1 MSSSPFRSRLIGLLI
16 AILGS
21 AVAIALGFFAHDLNT
36 RAWNNAALRVARTL
50 SDTVLSW
57 TESSFSDL
65 SGLATLIENSAS
77 VDRAEFLNA
86 VDGLEA
92 RATAHFLSEK
102 ALIERDGGRWKIR
115 YSSNNRTG
123 LLIAGADVADMPD
136 LAPAIAYAVN
146 RAGQWILS
154 RPVKVANAPTTAF
167 VLLALGDG
175 AEQVL
180 VGTLEFEKILEAI
193 MTNRASAGIYPV
205 IDLAALDDLSEST
218 VFRHRPPKPPLA
230 STTHHLRIGDADV
243 IATWHFT
250 EEFVG
255 GREDWF
261 AYVVAIGG
269 AFASLLL
276 AWIATHLLEQNRIV
290 RGQVERATHSL
301 TRERTLLRSLID
313 TIPDLIIVK
322 DRDGAYMVVNRA
334 YASQIGQDADMLVG
348 KTAFDVFPRESAE
361 IYRAQDE
368 QVIESAQR
376 IDIEQ
381 ELTYPGGR
389 TAIIDTARL
398 PFKDTDGAVI
408 GVIAVGR
415 DVTERKRAEA
425 ELRRVHHALEHAP
438 DAVIWFGRDGHVV
451 EANVKAGVL
460 FARPREALVGL
471 HASRL
476 TEGMSE
482 ARFETLWQDVSTRT
496 VDTPGEHAV
505 IRPDGSTVPIETL
518 SKYIDFGGH
527 QYICTFMRDI
537 TERKRAEAE
546 LRRVYHA
553 LQHAPDG
560 VIWWGRD
567 GYVVEAN
574 IMAGVLFA
582 RPKET
587 IVGMHARELSPG
599 MTDQK
604 FEMLWQVISTRTVD
618 TPSEQAAL
626 RPDGSTTPIETL
638 SKFIDFGGRQYI
650 CTFMRDITERKAAE
664 ILLLERKK
672 ELEIEINKSQ
682 ALLEGAPDATL
693 IVDKD
698 ASIRIV
704 NRAAEKLF
712 GYPRNE
718 LIGKP
723 IETLIPRRFHPGHP
737 KLRNAY
743 IANPTSREMGTGRE
757 LAAVARDGRE
767 FPVEISLSPI
777 EGAGLVASSVR
788 DITERKA
795 AETALR
801 AAKEAAEAASR
812 SLTRERTLLR
822 SLIDTIPD
830 VITVKDSKGAFT
842 VVNQAYAGF
851 VGRKPEDLVGKSAF
865 DVLPEET
872 ARQFREQ
879 DQHVIESDRKIVV
892 EEPWEHP
899 DGRTPLIES
908 AKLPL
913 KDEDGSTIGVILVGR
928 DITERKAGEEALRVA
943 KETAE
948 EATKAKANFL
958 ATMSHEIRT
967 PMNGVMSMAQIL
979 DQTRLTSEQKDLTK
993 TIRQSAEAL
1002 LTVINDILDFSR
1014 IEAGKLPIER
1024 IGFDLMDVVEG
1035 VLDLLAPKAEEKGLK
1050 LLFSLEP
1057 DLPATATGDPSRLR
1071 QILLNIG
1078 SNAVKFTE
1086 SGHVLLHVRATE
1098 RSGAST
1104 RLRFE
1109 VRDSGIGLT
1118 PEQQGKL
1125 FKAFGQADSST
1136 SRRFGGTGLG
1146 LSICRNLCELMGGTI
1161 GVESEVG
1168 QGSTFWFELPFGM
1181 EGSIPLR
1188 PRHDI
1193 AAAKVML
1200 AGYGEDEAASIE
1212 TKLTAGR
1219 IVAIRIAADIGTLTT
1234 EALAAFS
1241 PDLILVNGRPGVP
1254 TVNQWLRQIAERRP
1268 RQAAAVTAPHLAT
1281 SALNLTSEA
1290 VGNVDLLGTMAVPVH
1305 TRKLWDYV
1313 AVAGKVADRAI
1324 LSEVSAEIA
1333 TYQAPSLDV
1342 AREHNA
1348 VVLVAEDN
1356 ETNQKVIAKV
1366 LGRLGIAHEI
1376 AANGR
1381 IALDL
1386 LGRNRYGLLLSDFHM
1401 PEMDGFE
1408 LTHSLRRREAEE
1420 GLPRLP
1426 VVALTADVLP
1436 GTEQLCIDAGMDG
1449 YLTKPINLAAL
1460 EAAIKK
1466 WVPQAEALRQV
1477 APLADAEPD
1486 AAPAA
1491 SAPEEGTPSLAALVE
1506 RQDKAVINLAVL
1518 LETVGEL
1525 DRDVA
1530 DLMFGVVDS
1539 LKDNA
1544 DQLDAALAANDGKTA
1559 RSVAHAMKGATRSM
1573 GAVEIGEMFSRIQ
1586 DALDQRDFDGARSLV
1601 AGLEPARVR
1610 LVAETEGLRRHF
1622 ATGEGG

>member
-21 AVAIALGFFAHDLNT
+21 AVAIAFGFFAYDLNT
-36 RAWNNAALRVARTL
+36 RAWNNATLRAARTL
-50 SDTVLSW
+50 SDTVLTW
-57 TESSFSDL
+57 TENSFADL
-65 SGLATLIENSAS
+65 SGLAALIENSAS

-86 VDGLEA
+86 VDGMEA
-92 RATAHFLSEK
+92 RTTLHFLSEK
-102 ALIERDGGRWKIR
+102 ALVERDGGRWKIR

-136 LAPAIAYAVN
+136 LAPAIAYAIN

-154 RPVKVANAPTTAF
+154 TPVKVANEPTTVF

-193 MTNRASAGIYPV
+193 MTNRASAGVYPV
-205 IDLAALDDLSEST
+205 IDLAALDDGSEST
-218 VFRHRPPKPPLA
+218 VFRRAPPKPPLA

-255 GREDWF
+255 GREEWF

-290 RGQVERATHSL
+290 RAQVERATHSL

-313 TIPDLIIVK
+313 TMPDLIIVK

-334 YASQIGQDADMLVG
+334 YATQIGQDADMLVG
-348 KTAFDVFPRESAE
+348 KTAFDVFPKESAE

-398 PFKDTDGAVI
+398 PFKDTDGSVI

-415 DVTERKRAEA
+415 D
-425 ELRRVHHALEHAP
+425 
-438 DAVIWFGRDGHVV
+438 
-451 EANVKAGVL
+451 
-460 FARPREALVGL
+460 
-471 HASRL
+471 
-476 TEGMSE
+476 
-482 ARFETLWQDVSTRT
+482 
-496 VDTPGEHAV
+496 
-505 IRPDGSTVPIETL
+505 
-518 SKYIDFGGH
+518 
-527 QYICTFMRDI
+527 I
-537 TERKRAEAE
+537 TERKRAEDE

-553 LQHAPDG
+553 LEHAPDG

-567 GYVVEAN
+567 GRVVEAN
-574 IMAGVLFA
+574 IMAGILFA
-582 RPKET
+582 RPHET

-618 TPSEQAAL
+618 TPGEQATL

-638 SKFIDFGGRQYI
+638 SKYIDFGGRQYI

-664 ILLLERKK
+664 IQLLERKR
-672 ELEIEINKSQ
+672 ELEIEMNKSQ

-723 IETLIPRRFHPGHP
+723 IETLIPARFHPGHP

-795 AETALR
+795 AEAALR
-801 AAKEAAEAASR
+801 A
-812 SLTRERTLLR
+812 
-822 SLIDTIPD
+822 
-830 VITVKDSKGAFT
+830 
-842 VVNQAYAGF
+842 
-851 VGRKPEDLVGKSAF
+851 
-865 DVLPEET
+865 
-872 ARQFREQ
+872 
-879 DQHVIESDRKIVV
+879 
-892 EEPWEHP
+892 
-899 DGRTPLIES
+899 
-908 AKLPL
+908 
-913 KDEDGSTIGVILVGR
+913 
-928 DITERKAGEEALRVA
+928 A

-1050 LLFSLEP
+1050 LLFHLEP

-1086 SGHVLLHVRATE
+1086 AGQVLLRVRPIE
-1098 RSGAST
+1098 RSDTSA

-1118 PEQQGKL
+1118 PEQQAKL
-1125 FKAFGQADSST
+1125 FRAFGQADSST

-1161 GVESEVG
+1161 GVESEIG
-1168 QGSTFWFELPFGM
+1168 HGSTFWFELPFGT
-1181 EGSIPLR
+1181 EGSTPLR

-1193 AAAKVML
+1193 GAARVTIAGYDEVEATSMEAML
-1200 AGYGEDEAASIE
+1200 A
-1212 TKLTAGR
+1212 AGGVGAVHK
-1219 IVAIRIAADIGTLTT
+1219 VADIAVLAADTFAT
-1234 EALAAFS
+1234 FS

-1268 RQAAAVTAPHLAT
+1268 RQATAVTAPHLAT
-1281 SALNLTSEA
+1281 SALNLTSAA

-1305 TRKLWDYV
+1305 ARKLWDYV

-1324 LSEVSAEIA
+1324 LTEVSAEIA
-1333 TYQAPSLDV
+1333 TYLAPSLDV

-1348 VVLVAEDN
+1348 AVLVAEDN

-1376 AANGR
+1376 AGNGR
-1381 IALDL
+1381 IALDM

-1408 LTHSLRRREAEE
+1408 LTHSLRRREAED
-1420 GLPRLP
+1420 GGPRLP

-1460 EAAIKK
+1460 EAAIRK
-1466 WVPQAEALRQV
+1466 WLPQAEALRRV
-1477 APLADAEPD
+1477 APASDAELVE

-1491 SAPEEGTPSLAALVE
+1491 SAPEAGAPSLAALVD
-1506 RQDKAVINLAVL
+1506 RQDKAVINLSIL

-1544 DQLDAALAANDGKTA
+1544 GQLDAALAANDGKTA

-1586 DALDQRDFDGARSLV
+1586 DALDQRDFDGARRLI

-1610 LVAETEGLRRHF
+1610 LVAETEGLRQHF

>member
-415 DVTERKRAEA
+415 DVTERKRAE
-425 ELRRVHHALEHAP
+425 
-438 DAVIWFGRDGHVV
+438 D
-451 EANVKAGVL
+451 
-460 FARPREALVGL
+460 
-471 HASRL
+471 
-476 TEGMSE
+476 
-482 ARFETLWQDVSTRT
+482 
-496 VDTPGEHAV
+496 
-505 IRPDGSTVPIETL
+505 
-518 SKYIDFGGH
+518 
-527 QYICTFMRDI
+527 
-537 TERKRAEAE
+537 E

-553 LQHAPDG
+553 LEHAPDG